1 MQALGFEGESTM
13 EEWKDGPLDYKESG
27 MEEWTDD
34 QLDYMESA
42 VEEWNENQLDYESEK
57 MILRQTQLKK
67 TITRLTIHLESD
79 MQRLDEENQELLL
92 KIQEKEREIQRLETE
107 ITGAGDPA
115 EEEELEEE
123 NNSIEEREAALQNLK
138 EEIDRLEQKKKALV
152 KSIAG
157 LQAKLSSKSQEKRKF
172 KRGNVDRSPEVA
184 KIQLQQLEAS
194 CTEQE
199 KELVK
204 VMQDYE
210 FVTQLCEDQA
220 RCIKNYQATL
230 RRLEEEQETELLD
243 IELSKVLNMTSLI
256 STEDSQNH
264 ECNSVLKKSTSFC
277 KRIFRVFLYT
287 TLFFARLLG
296 YLVFHLCFINPDILA
311 TILPRI
317 FNRNTLWKLTRALCQ
332 SLTLETEDVLPH

>member
-1 MQALGFEGESTM
+1 MEEGKEDHRDYKESTM

-157 LQAKLSSKSQEKRKF
+157 LQ
-172 KRGNVDRSPEVA
+172 A